1 MRAKGNNGAGM
12 QLLHSRASS
21 SEVEAPPSVG
31 VAERLLSLLRRVRGE
46 RESGAKQLHLLEAL
60 SLGGKRQLLLVS
72 CAGERFLV
80 GGGLDSVQTIVR
92 AGADPSLN
100 EAAKKLDGSCL

>member
-1 MRAKGNNGAGM
+1 M
-12 QLLHSRASS
+12 QLLRSVVRAGEIKTSS
-21 SEVEAPPSVG
+21 SVG
-31 VAERLLSLLRRVRGE
+31 VVERLLGLLRMIRGE

-92 AGADPSLN
+92 VRADPSQN
-100 EAAKKLDGSCL
+100 ETAKKLDGSCL